1 MIFILFVFKVV
12 GTIMKSYSVLDKILK
27 PMPWGGCPM
36 FLACIGALQRDH
48 IRKWVIPMPRIF
60 MDHIYAQMR
69 SVSFVPGVTLNIED
83 STSLDKAKSFS
94 SFCRLV
100 TETESKMK

>member
-1 MIFILFVFKVV
+1 
-12 GTIMKSYSVLDKILK
+12 
-27 PMPWGGCPM
+27 MP
-36 FLACIGALQRDH
+36 
-48 IRKWVIPMPRIF
+48 KW
-60 MDHIYAQMR
+60 R

-100 TETESKMK
+100 TETESEIK